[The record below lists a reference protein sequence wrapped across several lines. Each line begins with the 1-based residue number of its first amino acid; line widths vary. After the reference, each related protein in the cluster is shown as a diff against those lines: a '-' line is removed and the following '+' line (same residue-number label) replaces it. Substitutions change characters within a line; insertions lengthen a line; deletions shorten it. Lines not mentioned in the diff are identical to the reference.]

1 MRSCLRVFQCLT
13 YNFRITGDLPSF
25 LKNQVES
32 LTSHLRFCE
41 SQKSSVKLST
51 ASLQNLAEQRNL
63 LMKQMSLVNEQ
74 ILKYRVSDSKQL
86 TQLYTQS
93 NTCSLL
99 TEGYSVRGDYI
110 VPDYLI
116 ILGSLHGLVCNLFYI
131 QYMSIKCR
139 HTVAVILLS
148 VITVSLLWCWIGKV
162 QQLLLTLLLNYSS
175 VIMKLLSNYCNVWVT
190 FCWL

>member
-1 MRSCLRVFQCLT
+1 
-13 YNFRITGDLPSF
+13 
-25 LKNQVES
+25 
-32 LTSHLRFCE
+32 
-41 SQKSSVKLST
+41 
-51 ASLQNLAEQRNL
+51 
-63 LMKQMSLVNEQ
+63 MKQMSLVNEQ

-148 VITVSLLWCWIGKV
+148 VITVSLL
-162 QQLLLTLLLNYSS
+162 
-175 VIMKLLSNYCNVWVT
+175 
-190 FCWL
+190 